1 MKYFSGSLARKI
13 WLAIMAAIVITI
25 VYSYFLSYLFY
36 ENLYVSHIEEEL
48 LQEGGRLASQYS
60 SGPITEQYK
69 EKVEWYNQ
77 VSDAEVFAVSNPREL
92 SACLPFDIDYDTLIG
107 PEERERLL
115 KGDHILKTGYEER
128 FGRRIMGVIIPL
140 LDENRLEGILYL
152 YIPVENISEV
162 TNDFAYWWVAAA
174 LLFLGAAFI
183 FGTKIISKLT
193 HPLADIKKAAER
205 VSSGDY
211 SSRVQIQSEDEIGR
225 LARAFN
231 QMSSSIQKED
241 ERKKEFLADI
251 SHELRTPISYIKGY
265 SDAILKGIADK
276 DDKYLHL
283 INRESVRME
292 RLVGDLLDLSRLDTD
307 EYQLVRMPLP
317 LAQVIEDSLV
327 RYTPALREKKVE
339 LRTMLDPDII
349 IMGDEGRIGQI
360 VQNIMDNSIRYTGK
374 GYIEIT
380 LKASNRDCIL
390 TISDTGS
397 GIPPEDLESIKQR
410 FYRVNKARTRDDGG
424 TGLGLAIAEK
434 LIQLHH
440 GSISIAS
447 SPGEGTTVTITLP
460 MLKD

>member
-1 MKYFSGSLARKI
+1 MKYFSGSLGRKI

-77 VSDAEVFAVSNPREL
+77 VSDAEVIAVSNPREL
-92 SACLPFDIDYDTLIG
+92 SACLPFEIDYDTLIG

-115 KGDHILKTGYEER
+115 KGDHILKIGYEER
-128 FGRRIMGVIIPL
+128 FGRKIMGVIIPL

-162 TNDFAYWWVAAA
+162 TKDFASWWIAAA

-183 FGTKIISKLT
+183 FGSKVIRKLT
-193 HPLADIKKAAER
+193 HPLADIKNAAER
-205 VSSGDY
+205 VSAGDY
-211 SSRVQIQSEDEIGR
+211 SSRVQIRSEDEIGR

-241 ERKKEFLADI
+241 ERKKDFLADI

-265 SDAILKGIADK
+265 SDAILQGIAEK

-283 INRESVRME
+283 INREAARME

-327 RYTPALREKKVE
+327 RYAPALKEKRVE
-339 LRTMLDPDII
+339 LRTKLDPAVI
-349 IMGDEGRIGQI
+349 IMGDEGRIEQI
-360 VQNIMDNSIRYTGK
+360 VQNIMDNSIRYTDK
-374 GYIEIT
+374 GYIEVI
-380 LKASNRDCIL
+380 LKASNRGCVL
-390 TISDTGS
+390 TIIDTGV
-397 GIPPEDLESIKQR
+397 GIPAEDLKSIKQR
-410 FYRVNKARTRDDGG
+410 FYRVNKARSRDDGG
-424 TGLGLAIAEK
+424 TGLGLAIAER
-434 LIQLHH
+434 LIQLHN
-440 GSISIAS
+440 GTLSIAS
-447 SPGEGTTVTITLP
+447 SLGEGTTVTVKLP
-460 MLKD
+460 VLQD